1 MLNNASDDARVQIS
15 DMLAEWRHPLDT
27 RRKDDNRVRAHKR
40 FSGEKWA
47 SFCADEAG
55 SPGGPPAIAALML
68 IVAEDMQLNGNEVAK
83 DAPSEKA
90 KPAARGGRGGRGG
103 RAANRGGRAA
113 GRGGWNRAA
122 FAVRQ
127 AAAAAETAIA
137 EMLPLVMARERLT
150 RLHLR
155 RQQPPSISRPHLS
168 SLQTPTVLRSFVCSS
183 APGHKPSSTRCWPL
197 TLTSNGTLQA
207 QRAFFLLA

>member
-27 RRKDDNRVRAHKR
+27 RRKDDNRVRAHKW

-47 SFCADEAG
+47 SFCAGEAG

-68 IVAEDMQLNGNEVAK
+68 IVAEDMQLNGDQVAK

-113 GRGGWNRAA
+113 GRGGRNRAA

-137 EMLPLVMARERLT
+137 DDAVAGDGEEEADEAVPQAPAATEHVPTASELAADPADVEIIRELFG
-150 RLHLR
+150 
-155 RQQPPSISRPHLS
+155 SKA
-168 SLQTPTVLRSFVCSS
+168 QTIIN
-183 APGHKPSSTRCWPL
+183 A
-197 TLTSNGTLQA
+197 
-207 QRAFFLLA
+207 LLAFDAYFK